1 MNKEIKKKIRKI
13 FRFRLN
19 SKNRKNLR
27 NKDITIISQNCI
39 GGVILH
45 DLGLQFKTPTINL
58 FFSASDYIKF
68 VKNLDY
74 YLYLD
79 FQEIETDY
87 NYPVAKLGDLT
98 LHLVH
103 YHSVEEAEKKW
114 KERVSRINWNNL
126 YFIMADRDGAT
137 DYEISEFDNLPFKN
151 KAFLTYKERPDIHS
165 AYCIPNSK
173 DVTDQIIDVCQ
184 YKGTFT
190 GRRWIDD
197 FDYVKFLNSNM
208 EG

>member
-27 NKDITIISQNCI
+27 NRDITIISQNCI

-45 DLGLQFKTPTINL
+45 DLGLEFKTPTINL

-68 VKNLDY
+68 VKNLNY
-74 YLYLD
+74 YVYLD

-87 NYPVAKLGDLT
+87 NYPVVKLGDLT

-103 YHSVEEAEKKW
+103 YHSAEEAEKKW
-114 KERVSRINWNNL
+114 KERAARINWNNL

-137 DYEISEFDNLPFKN
+137 DYEIEEFDHLPFAN
-151 KAFLTYKERPDIHS
+151 KAFLTYKERPNIQS

-173 DVTDQIIDVCQ
+173 DVTDQMIDVCQ
-184 YKGTFT
+184 YKGTYT

-197 FDYVKFLNSNM
+197 FDYVKFLNSNL
-208 EG
+208 EE